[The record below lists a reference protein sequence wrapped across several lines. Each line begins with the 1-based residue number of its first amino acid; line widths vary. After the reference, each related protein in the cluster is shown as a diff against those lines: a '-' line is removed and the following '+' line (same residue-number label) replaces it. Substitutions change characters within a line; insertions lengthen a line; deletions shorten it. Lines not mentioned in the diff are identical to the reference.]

1 MTVFHT
7 PAIGANG
14 DASCPEVPAEV
25 SREFLDRIPG
35 GIFRYRADD
44 AAEMDFVNR
53 GLLEM
58 LGCASYEQ
66 FVELTHNSFWGMVH
80 PCDRER
86 VRAACDPET
95 VQDDRVRYR
104 VVRRDGRV
112 RWVDD
117 HGRRVVD
124 SAGCPWYYVTLLD
137 VTETVRLQ
145 EELDAANERLEALAM
160 LDSYQ
165 QLAEEDGLTRVPN
178 RSGVYRRVNELL
190 EGGQGRP
197 CTFFII
203 DVDDFK
209 GINDTYGHPVGDSV
223 LKALA
228 RHLRNT
234 VRHDDVVGRLG
245 GDEFVVFC
253 MGLGEGG
260 ARESLAQRLRAWSFP
275 HGRAGEEALD
285 IDGPTLSMGVV
296 SSPDSM
302 VTIDDLYALADAAL
316 YRAKGAGKD
325 QAAFTSIK
333 AKAGPLQ

>member
-25 SREFLDRIPG
+25 SMEFLDRIPG

-44 AAEMDFVNR
+44 GAELDFVNR
-53 GLLEM
+53 GLLE
-58 LGCASYEQ
+58 LFGCHTYEQ
-66 FVELTHNSFWGMVH
+66 FVELTGNSFWGMVH

-86 VRAACDPET
+86 VRVACDPET

-104 VVRRDGRV
+104 VVRRDGHV
-112 RWVDD
+112 RWVED
-117 HGRRVVD
+117 HGRHVVD
-124 SAGCPWYYVTLLD
+124 SEGTPWYYVTLLD

-145 EELDAANERLEALAM
+145 EELDAANERLEAVAM

-165 QLAEEDGLTRVPN
+165 QQAEEDGLTRVPN
-178 RSGVYRRVNELL
+178 RSGIRRRVAELL
-190 EGGQGRP
+190 EGAGGRP
-197 CTFFII
+197 CTFFMI

-209 GINDTYGHPVGDSV
+209 AINDTFGHPAGDGV

-234 VRHDDVVGRLG
+234 VRHDDVVGRMG

-253 MGLGEGG
+253 MGLGEGP
-260 ARESLAQRLRAWSFP
+260 AREALAARLRGWHFP
-275 HGRAGEEALD
+275 HGRAGDD
-285 IDGPTLSMGVV
+285 IDLGAPTLSMGVA
-296 SSPDSM
+296 SSADSS
-302 VTIDDLYALADAAL
+302 VTLDDLYALADAAL
-316 YRAKGAGKD
+316 YRSKEAGKD
-325 QAAFTSIK
+325 RVTFTSVGEGM
-333 AKAGPLQ
+333 APA